1 MSLASPHAAP
11 AAAPTAPL
19 PPGAEAPPLAT
30 LADPAALRP
39 RDAVGLL
46 ATGAVAATT
55 AAGVALSLRPAV
67 APWLAGQA
75 LLALALVQW
84 LVLLHEAGH
93 GTLFA
98 TRALNGPAAWLAGL
112 FAGIPAPA
120 WRLVHARHH
129 RWTGWQDRDPTTR
142 SLVPRPL
149 GRLERWTLD
158 VTWALGLP
166 LVAVLYRRPYWAL
179 PALLRAGRR
188 RGALVAGALV
198 HVAALAALVAAVP
211 LDVLLRVLG
220 LSTLLALMVQDPLL
234 LSQHTHVPLGVAGAA
249 PVLPVP
255 ARAQPWYTRS
265 LRLPALASAL
275 LLGFDAHE
283 KHHAWPQVPGWRLRA
298 IPWTPPNELA
308 WWRWLVEAKRLR
320 GHVLLF
326 RNRAATG
333 APL

>member
-1 MSLASPHAAP
+1 MSPATSTPPGAAV
-11 AAAPTAPL
+11 TAPL
-19 PPGAEAPPLAT
+19 PPGDEAPALASLVDPAT
-30 LADPAALRP
+30 LGPRDLAGLVAVSVVAAL
-39 RDAVGLL
+39 
-46 ATGAVAATT
+46 T
-55 AAGVALSLRPAV
+55 AAGVALSLRPGA
-67 APWLAGQA
+67 AWLAGQL

-93 GTLFA
+93 GTLFR
-98 TRALNGPAAWLAGL
+98 TRALNISTAWLAGL

-120 WRLVHARHH
+120 WRLVHAQHH

-158 VTWALGLP
+158 LTWALGLP

-179 PALLRAGRR
+179 PALLRARPGRR
-188 RGALVAGALV
+188 AALVAGALV
-198 HVAALAALVAAVP
+198 HLTALAALFALVP
-211 LDVLLRVLG
+211 LEVVVRVLG
-220 LSTLLALMVQDPLL
+220 LATLLALMVEDPLL
-234 LSQHTHVPLGVAGAA
+234 LSQHTHVPLGVAGPAQ
-249 PVLPVP
+249 VLPVP

-265 LRLPALASAL
+265 LRLPGLASLL

-298 IPWTPPNELA
+298 IPWTPPNELG
-308 WWRWLVEAKRLR
+308 WWRWLVEARRLP

-326 RNRAATG
+326 RNRAGTG